1 MPELPTVEIF
11 RQYLIKKDIRDVQI
25 EKVHLFWERSVLS
38 PTPESFVQ
46 SVEGTK
52 ITEISRRGKWI
63 VIHLSE
69 GILGIHLRM
78 TGSLEVLS
86 HSEGLK
92 PYARTIFELNDGRKL
107 IFIDPRKFGKVWFG
121 LNTDKLF
128 SNLGPE
134 PLGPTLLSK
143 EEFQFD
149 YFENVVKKRN
159 VFVKTLLL
167 DQSVV
172 VGIGNIYADEILLE
186 ATISPFARTNDLLK
200 GEILDLYNAIL
211 NVMANAIK
219 ALGTLLNKGFL
230 PIGTEESREHFAL
243 PRFRDSRCQKC
254 STVTQKTVINGRGTY
269 YCFMCQNS
277 RSEKI

>member
-121 LNTDKLF
+121 FNTDKLF

-134 PLGPTLLSK
+134 PLGPTLLSR

-219 ALGTLLNKGFL
+219 ALGTLLDKGFL
-230 PIGTEESREHFAL
+230 PIGTEESREHFSL

-254 STVTQKTVINGRGTY
+254 STVIQKTVINGRGTY
-269 YCFMCQNS
+269 YCFRCQNS
-277 RSEKI
+277 RPKRI